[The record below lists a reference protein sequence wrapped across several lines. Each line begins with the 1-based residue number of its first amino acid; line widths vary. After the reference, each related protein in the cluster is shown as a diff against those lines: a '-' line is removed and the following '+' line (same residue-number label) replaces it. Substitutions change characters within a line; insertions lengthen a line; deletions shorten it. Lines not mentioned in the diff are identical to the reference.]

1 MKLINEKYIEN
12 IAMEFFVSALNDDG
26 ERAHELAHVIIDN
39 GPESSHNFVAS
50 MFFLIKVFQRFITK
64 KYPGS
69 NTIIKKLCRELRDG
83 KSTKKCE
90 RDDLQTLESHNR
102 FTKGS
107 SLTNKKKSNKDLEI
121 DDFYRLLNIRSENDV
136 DEEEYR

>member
-1 MKLINEKYIEN
+1 MVDEKYIES

-26 ERAHELAHVIIDN
+26 DRAHELAHVIIDN
-39 GPESSHNFVAS
+39 GPESSHGFTAS
-50 MFFLIKVFQRFITK
+50 MFFLIKAFQHFIAK

-69 NTIIKKLCRELRDG
+69 DVIIKKLCRELRDG

-90 RDDLQTLESHNR
+90 EDDLRTLESHNR
-102 FTKGS
+102 FTKES
-107 SLTNKKKSNKDLEI
+107 SLTNKKKSNKNSEI
-121 DDFYRLLNIRSENDV
+121 DDFYRLHNIRSENDV

>member
-1 MKLINEKYIEN
+1 MIKLVDEKYIES

-26 ERAHELAHVIIDN
+26 DRAHELAHVIIDN

-69 NTIIKKLCRELRDG
+69 NTIIKKLCRDLRDG
-83 KSTKKCE
+83 KSAKKCE
-90 RDDLQTLESHNR
+90 IDDLQTLESHNR
-102 FTKGS
+102 FTKGYRNK
-107 SLTNKKKSNKDLEI
+107 TNESTN
-121 DDFYRLLNIRSENDV
+121 ENHKRCHY
-136 DEEEYR
+136 E

>member
-1 MKLINEKYIEN
+1 MVDEKYIES

-26 ERAHELAHVIIDN
+26 DRAHELAHVIIDN

-90 RDDLQTLESHNR
+90 RDDLRTPESHNR
-102 FTKGS
+102 FTEGS
-107 SLTNKKKSNKDLEI
+107 SLTNKKKSNKDSEI
-121 DDFYRLLNIRSENDV
+121 DDFYRLLNMRTENNF
-136 DEEEYR
+136 DEEDYR